1 VEEGAEPPPLLP
13 EELRADLEKLVQGAI
28 GFDAERGDSITIT
41 AQPFMDVVMT
51 EAPTDWSWVG
61 EASRQ
66 LGLIALIAIIALG
79 IIRPLLT
86 RVSVGGEGAAAPGW
100 VQVGGVRGVEVTA
113 GDSLDD
119 VQARLEARRAKLTNA
134 ALGANVSR
142 EEKFAVLRQI
152 VAEDPGRIASVLQR
166 MMKDDLDRAPRA

>member
-1 VEEGAEPPPLLP
+1 
-13 EELRADLEKLVQGAI
+13 
-28 GFDAERGDSITIT
+28 
-41 AQPFMDVVMT
+41 MDVVMAET
-51 EAPTDWSWVG
+51 PTDWSWVG

-86 RVSVGGEGAAAPGW
+86 RVSVGGEAGAAPGG

-166 MMKDDLDRAPRA
+166 MMKDDIDRAPRA